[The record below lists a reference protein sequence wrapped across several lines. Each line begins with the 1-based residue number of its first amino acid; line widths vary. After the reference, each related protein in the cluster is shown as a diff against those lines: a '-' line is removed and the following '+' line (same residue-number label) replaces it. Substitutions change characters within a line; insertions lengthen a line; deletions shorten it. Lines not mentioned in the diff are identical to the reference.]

1 MRCSIISV
9 CMILAVG
16 APIVLAEDEPSSR
29 ELRQAAQL
37 TRKGQKQ
44 LEAGGLD
51 KARQFF
57 EKALVARPD
66 YPDALIGLGHV
77 ATRERRFD
85 EALNCYESAKAGYA
99 KMSHALLT
107 AERENYERAQQ
118 QLVGLRSQYSAL
130 EQSSTGTTALS
141 DQDRIEMMRVER
153 EILRLEAVQP
163 PSEAPVSEVP
173 ASVHFFVG
181 NALMNLSRDGEAL
194 AAWEICVREDPSFA
208 LVYNNLAVAY
218 WKAGR
223 LDDARA
229 ALAKAE
235 ELGVRVN
242 PEFKAALATAGSDR
256 ENR

>member
-1 MRCSIISV
+1 VRSSITIV
-9 CMILAVG
+9 CLILALGVPG
-16 APIVLAEDEPSSR
+16 VLAEDAPSSR

-37 TRKGQKQ
+37 THKGQKQ

-57 EKALVARPD
+57 EKALTATPD

-77 ATRERRFD
+77 AMRERRFD
-85 EALNCYESAKAGYA
+85 DALECFESAESGYA
-99 KMSHALLT
+99 KMSHALLS

-118 QLVGLRSQYSAL
+118 QLVGLRSQQAAL
-130 EQSSTGTTALS
+130 EQSSTGTADQSNQNRIAL
-141 DQDRIEMMRVER
+141 MHVER
-153 EILRLEAVQP
+153 EILRLEAIHP
-163 PSEAPVSEVP
+163 PNEAPVTQVP

-181 NALMNLSRDGEAL
+181 NALMNLSRDEEAL
-194 AAWEICVREDPSFA
+194 EAWETCVREDPSFS

-223 LDDARA
+223 LDEARA
-229 ALAKAE
+229 ALTKAE
-235 ELGVRVN
+235 ELGVQVN
-242 PEFKAALATAGSDR
+242 PEFKAALAGADSST